1 MNSKLLKYT
10 KQGIYCPPADIYIDP
25 WGKVDKAVITHGHS
39 DHARRGAKKY
49 LAHRITVP
57 IIKHRLGSDINAK
70 SAEFG
75 EVITINGVRLSL
87 VPAGHIP
94 GSAQVRLEHKGEVAV
109 VSGDYKIENDGF
121 SDAFEPVKCNT
132 FVTESTFGLPIY
144 KWKPQKEIA
153 ADINNWW
160 KANRQKGFAS
170 VLCGYSLGKAQRIIH
185 MLDSRIGKIYT
196 HGAVQS
202 VNELLKKAGMQLPET
217 ELVTKENSKND
228 FSGAIIIAPPSASG
242 SPWLNKFEPYSLG
255 YASGWMNVRGA
266 RRWQAIDIGFALSDH
281 ADWPGLNEAIKLTG
295 AESVYVTHG
304 FTSVFVRW
312 LKEKGI
318 DAHELHTQFK
328 GEQVGTD
335 DGEAGN

>member
-228 FSGAIIIAPPSASG
+228 FAGAMI
-242 SPWLNKFEPYSLG
+242 
-255 YASGWMNVRGA
+255 
-266 RRWQAIDIGFALSDH
+266 
-281 ADWPGLNEAIKLTG
+281 
-295 AESVYVTHG
+295 
-304 FTSVFVRW
+304 
-312 LKEKGI
+312 
-318 DAHELHTQFK
+318 
-328 GEQVGTD
+328 
-335 DGEAGN
+335 